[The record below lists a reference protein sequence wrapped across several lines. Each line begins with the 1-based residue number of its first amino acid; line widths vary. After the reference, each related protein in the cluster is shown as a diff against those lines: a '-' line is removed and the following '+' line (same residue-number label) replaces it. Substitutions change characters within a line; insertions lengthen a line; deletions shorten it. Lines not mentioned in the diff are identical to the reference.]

1 MDTVDTLIS
10 ARWII
15 PVEPSDCVL
24 EDYALAIK
32 EGRIVAILPKRDA
45 LTLYRAKVCVERPF
59 HVLIPGLVNTHTHAA
74 MTLLRGL
81 ADDLPLMEWLSQ
93 HIWPAENRWVSE
105 AFVHDGTQLAMAEM
119 LRGGITCFNDM
130 YFFPEVVAN
139 AVTTCGMRACIGL
152 IVIDFPSSWAKDA
165 DEYLRKGCALYP
177 TLDQQPLL
185 SAAFAPHGPYS
196 VNPDALR
203 DIQTLAEQWQ
213 IPIHMHVH
221 ETAAEVDEMVRQQG
235 CRPLQRLATLGLI
248 SERLMAVHMTQLT
261 DAEIPWLASRGVH
274 VVHCP
279 ESNLKLAS
287 GFCPV
292 AKLDAAGVNVAL
304 GTDGTASNNDLN
316 LLGEMRSAAFLAK
329 GLAGDAAVLPAHRV
343 LRMATLNGAKAL
355 GLDQQIGSLKPGK
368 WADLAVVDLG
378 VVEAQPVYHPLSQLI
393 YATDRHQVTDV
404 WVAGR
409 PLLSNRELT
418 TLDVEG
424 IIRRAHGWRDKI
436 YG

>member
-1 MDTVDTLIS
+1 MYDVDTLIS
-10 ARWII
+10 ARWIV
-15 PVEPSDCVL
+15 PVEPPDCVL
-24 EDYALAIK
+24 EDHALVINQ
-32 EGRIVAILPKRDA
+32 GRIVAVLPKQEAFAR
-45 LTLYRAKVCVERPF
+45 YRAAVYVEGPC
-59 HVLIPGLVNTHTHAA
+59 HVLMPGLINTHTHAA

-81 ADDLPLMEWLSQ
+81 ADDLPLMEWLTQ

-105 AFVHDGTQLAMAEM
+105 AFVQDGAQLAMAEM

-139 AVTTCGMRACIGL
+139 AVNACGMRACIGL
-152 IVIDFPSSWAKDA
+152 IVIDFPSTWAKDA
-165 DEYLRKGCALYP
+165 DDYLRKGSALYP
-177 TLDQQPLL
+177 TLDQEPLL

-196 VNPDALR
+196 VNPEALKH
-203 DIQTLAEQWQ
+203 IQTLAEQWQ

-221 ETAAEVDEMVRQQG
+221 ETAAEVDEMIHQQG
-235 CRPLQRLATLGLI
+235 CRPLQWLENLGLI

-261 DAEIPWLASRGVH
+261 DAEIPWLASHGVH
-274 VVHCP
+274 VIHCP

-292 AKLDAAGVNVAL
+292 AKLDAAGVNIAL

-316 LLGEMRSAAFLAK
+316 LWGEMRSAALLAK

-355 GLDQQIGSLKPGK
+355 GLDQQIGSLETGK
-368 WADLAVVDLG
+368 WADVTMVNLG
-378 VVEAQPVYHPLSQLI
+378 TVEAEPVYHPISQLV
-393 YATDRHQVTDV
+393 YATDRQQVTDV

-409 PLLSNRELT
+409 RLLCNRELT
-418 TLDVEG
+418 TLDVEE
-424 IIRRAHGWRDKI
+424 IIRRARGWRDKI
-436 YG
+436 HV

>member
-1 MDTVDTLIS
+1 MLAVDTLIS
-10 ARWII
+10 PRWIV
-15 PVEPSDCVL
+15 PVEPPNCVL
-24 EDYALAIK
+24 EDHALAVD
-32 EGRIVAILPKRDA
+32 EGRIVAILPKQEAFTR
-45 LTLYRAKVCVERPF
+45 YRAAVCVEGPG

-130 YFFPEVVAN
+130 YFFPETVAA
-139 AVTTCGMRACIGL
+139 AVSACGMRACIGL
-152 IVIDFPSSWAKDA
+152 IVIDFPSPWAKDA
-165 DEYLRKGCALYP
+165 DDYLGKGLALYP
-177 TLDQQPLL
+177 NLNQEPLL
-185 SAAFAPHGPYS
+185 SVAFAPHGPYT
-196 VNPDALR
+196 VNPEALQQ
-203 DIQTLAEQWQ
+203 IQHLAEEWQ

-221 ETAAEVDEMVRQQG
+221 ETAAEVDEMVRKQG
-235 CRPLQRLATLGLI
+235 CRPLQWLDNLGLV
-248 SERLMAVHMTQLT
+248 SERLLAVHMTQLT
-261 DAEIPWLASRGVH
+261 DAEIAWIARQGVH
-274 VVHCP
+274 VIHCP

-316 LLGEMRSAAFLAK
+316 LLGEMRSAALLAK
-329 GLAGDAAVLPAHRV
+329 GLSGDAAVLPAHRV

-355 GLDQQIGSLKPGK
+355 GLDQQIGSLEPGK
-368 WADLAVVDLG
+368 WADLTMVNLG
-378 VVEAQPVYHPLSQLI
+378 TIEAEPVYHPISQLV
-393 YATDRHQVTDV
+393 YATDRQQVTDV

-409 PLLSNRELT
+409 PLLHNRELT
-418 TLDVEG
+418 TLDVEE
-424 IIRRAHGWRDKI
+424 IIHRARSWRDKI
-436 YG
+436 NV